1 MRTKR
6 RKFEIWSVISLFLL
20 AAFLLFFVYPI
31 CTLLRQAFVSE
42 GGSFTLANFAKFF
55 SKKYYYGTILN
66 SFKPQHYPPRS
77 VRAGIHGLP
86 PAGAR
91 RRRADHGEQ
100 L

>member
-66 SFKPQHYPPRS
+66 SFKVSIGTLVHLR
-77 VRAGIHGLP
+77 V
-86 PAGAR
+86 
-91 RRRADHGEQ
+91 
-100 L
+100 